1 MYIIWVNCKSLNL
14 VVGSKIH
21 LIFWGSSSNYKMTTD
36 DWQMLCSN
44 GKTRLNQIFDFL
56 IIEEQILLAVLLWE
70 INAGEK
76 CFCSFW
82 FLVWVSSILRLMVNT
97 MHLIFLILI
106 LCIYFVFVILL
117 CQFLI
122 HHILKS
128 RKGM

>member
-36 DWQMLCSN
+36 HWQMLCSN
-44 GKTRLNQIFDFL
+44 GKTRLNQIFGFL

-70 INAGEK
+70 INAGAK

-82 FLVWVSSILRLMVNT
+82 FLVWVSSILSLMVNM